1 MKILTTLMKDKN
13 LKKLNYN
20 MDIINT
26 VGRRKTSVARLY
38 MKPGKGSFVI
48 NGKELDKY
56 FASELLRLIVEQPL
70 KLVDAS
76 STFDFKVNIYGGG
89 LKGQAEA
96 IRLAVARAL
105 VKNDEE
111 TRVVLKK
118 EGFLTRDPRMV
129 ERKKYGRRKARRAF
143 QWVKR

>member
-1 MKILTTLMKDKN
+1 MEYISS
-13 LKKLNYN
+13 
-20 MDIINT
+20 

-38 MKPGKGSFVI
+38 MKPGKGSFKI
-48 NGKELDKY
+48 NNSDLDKY
-56 FASELLRLIVEQPL
+56 FSSELLRLIVEQPL
-70 KLVDAS
+70 KSVDAS
-76 STFDFKVNIYGGG
+76 GKFDFKVNIHGGG

-96 IRLAVARAL
+96 IRLAVSRAL
-105 VKNDEE
+105 VKNDDE
-111 TRVVLKK
+111 TRPILKK

>member
-1 MKILTTLMKDKN
+1 MEYISS
-13 LKKLNYN
+13 
-20 MDIINT
+20 

-38 MKPGKGSFVI
+38 MKPGKGSFKI
-48 NGKELDKY
+48 NNSDLDKY
-56 FASELLRLIVEQPL
+56 FSSELLRLIVEQPL
-70 KLVDAS
+70 KSVDAS
-76 STFDFKVNIYGGG
+76 GKFDFKVNIHGGG

-96 IRLAVARAL
+96 IRLAVSRAL

-111 TRVVLKK
+111 NRPVLKK

>member
-1 MKILTTLMKDKN
+1 MEYISS
-13 LKKLNYN
+13 
-20 MDIINT
+20 

-38 MKPGKGSFVI
+38 MKPGKGSFKI
-48 NGKELDKY
+48 NNSDLDKY
-56 FASELLRLIVEQPL
+56 FSSELLRLIVEQPL
-70 KLVDAS
+70 KSVDAS
-76 STFDFKVNIYGGG
+76 GKFDYKVNIHGGG

-96 IRLAVARAL
+96 IRLAVSRAL

-111 TRVVLKK
+111 NRPVLKK